1 MKKLIKVAKEIN
13 ELLLKDPLINEY
25 LKLKEEIEEDTQL
38 MELKGRL
45 DLLRKEICKDKEKD
59 SDEYYNLLDVYKQDK
74 RIRRYEVLQ
83 KEINGFFSDI
93 SDILSLK

>member
-13 ELLLKDPLINEY
+13 ELLLKDPLIHEY